1 MIRSHTCSGFAFV
14 GADLGVVAVG
24 CEVAVGPVGLWEQA
38 PTTVAT
44 VDSMIKRSVRD
55 IVCSR
60 LQERHRYGH
69 TWVTKH
75 IVGGTLIHHGAPA
88 A

>member
-1 MIRSHTCSGFAFV
+1 MGFV
-14 GADLGVVAVG
+14 GADLGEVAVG
-24 CEVAVGPVGLWEQA
+24 CEGAAGPVGLWEQA
-38 PTTVAT
+38 PDTEAT

-60 LQERHRYGH
+60 LQERHRYSH
-69 TWVTKH
+69 TWVPKH
-75 IVGGTLIHHGAPA
+75 IDGGTLIRHGAA